1 MIKVHLHTI
10 WYILIQLC
18 LKGQFEI
25 ILSCFW
31 NKILLLYLKPHGRE
45 KKIKE
50 IYIKVKLKSTWF
62 RFIFW
67 RHNVVKV
74 EAMYE
79 LVLRVSWGVAN
90 VVLIL

>member
-50 IYIKVKLKSTWF
+50 INI
-62 RFIFW
+62 
-67 RHNVVKV
+67 
-74 EAMYE
+74 
-79 LVLRVSWGVAN
+79 
-90 VVLIL
+90 